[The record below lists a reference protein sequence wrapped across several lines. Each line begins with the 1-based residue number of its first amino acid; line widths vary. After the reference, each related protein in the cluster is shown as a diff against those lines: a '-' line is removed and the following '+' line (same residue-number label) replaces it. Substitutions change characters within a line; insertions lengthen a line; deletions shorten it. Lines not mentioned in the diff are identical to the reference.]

1 MGVLVVD
8 IVHTLL
14 KKYMN
19 TFQSQN
25 NEGPAV
31 PPPPPN
37 SNGGMYNS
45 TLESLIEMALADG
58 DLTEKEKQVL
68 FKRAQSQGID
78 LDEFEMVLDARL
90 YERRKQLQSTQ
101 RASST
106 TESAP
111 KSEKYGDVR
120 KCPSCGAMIGTFVM
134 SCPSCGHEFVGI
146 GANSFVKEFA
156 QGLKD
161 ALANFDQAQRN
172 RIRVNAGGVIG
183 TLQGL
188 MDLQEEALQQSGERN
203 ERLFQVE
210 ADYVKT
216 ATLPRTKEDCIEM
229 LNFVMPKIK
238 VDGANYAT
246 KEWRKYYQ
254 SLLGKLE
261 FEALNNK
268 ELLPLIDYYKKQL
281 EVSTSGKVRLFL
293 SGLSQQA
300 RALLILMAMGLGSL
314 FLLLILSIFAL

>member
-1 MGVLVVD
+1 MS
-8 IVHTLL
+8 
-14 KKYMN
+14 

-25 NEGPAV
+25 NTGPAV

-37 SNGGMYNS
+37 NNGGMYNS
-45 TLESLIEMALADG
+45 TLEGLIEMALADG
-58 DLTEKEKQVL
+58 ELTEKEKQVL

-90 YERRKQLQSTQ
+90 YERRQQLQSTQ
-101 RASST
+101 TASST

-156 QGLKD
+156 QGLKE
-161 ALANFDQAQRN
+161 ALANFEQAQRN
-172 RIRVNAGGVIG
+172 RRREHAGGLVG

-188 MDLQEEALQQSGERN
+188 IDLQEEALQQSGERN
-203 ERLFQVE
+203 ERLFLVE

-238 VDGANYAT
+238 VDGANSAT

-261 FEALNNK
+261 FEAINNK
-268 ELLPLIDYYKKQL
+268 DLFPLIDYYKKQL
-281 EVSTSGKVRLFL
+281 EVGAYGKLRLFL
-293 SGLSQQA
+293 SGLGQQG
-300 RALLILMAMGLGSL
+300 RAFLILMVMGLGSL
-314 FLLLILSIFAL
+314 FLLMLLGLFAF